1 MKFGTV
7 LAIAMLSLGSLSVAF
22 ADDAPKPKGGAVKG
36 AAVGAVAGHEMGGH
50 TKTGAVAG
58 AVIGHHER
66 KKSEKS
72 IQQGKG
78 P

>member
-7 LAIAMLSLGSLSVAF
+7 LAIAVLSFGSLSAAF
-22 ADDAPKPKGGAVKG
+22 ADDAPKPKGGTVKG
-36 AAVGAVAGHEMGGH
+36 AAVGAAAGHVMGGH

-58 AVIGHHER
+58 AVVGHHER